1 MLKNKKDVKRLE
13 SELRG
18 IGNNIE
24 SYSEECFNRDIKN
37 LWQKLKVRV
46 GDEQLR
52 DMHID
57 TVSTLE
63 KGIPV
68 NLLMNN
74 GLNTVYDAAHYNVD
88 QLTNINGIGT
98 TYAVAI
104 HDAVTRIKESVYQ
117 QAHPRMDPDH
127 LNDIDLKLIET
138 VYNKR
143 EILTKAEKAENL
155 LQEYEEEVNTYII
168 TAKKKKNFF
177 MGLFQS
183 QDDKE
188 DIDNA
193 FDELNKDHNQKRLEQ
208 LKAMVE
214 DIEGFSVSEDELT
227 RHFIDNNAAY
237 YIEIEKVTGYSQ
249 IETAG
254 DIPSEIVRAVEAF
267 TLDTTGLDLTL
278 RHYQEF
284 GAKYGLLNKRTL
296 LGDEMGLGK
305 TIQAMAMI
313 NHLSLEGKDHAIV
326 VCPLSVI
333 ANWKREIQKFSGLK
347 VFIFHGNGRDEA
359 FDSWKSESGV
369 MLTTYGHAGKL
380 DREEIPDLDILI
392 VDEAHFVKNPSARR
406 SQSVYKLGEDTEYVL
421 YMSGTPLENRLSEM
435 KQLMRVLQPEIAEK
449 LSQELYLLEPK
460 EFKRTVA
467 PVYLR
472 RNRVDVLGELPELD
486 IIPKWTDF
494 GKEEAK
500 FYRDAVMND
509 QMMRMRRAAWTG
521 GTPDKSPKLEVLMDI
536 CDEAAD
542 NGHKVLV
549 FSYFRDVMR
558 TIESHLEGRTFE
570 PISGDVPNA
579 RRQEI
584 IDEFTKAAP
593 GSVLVSQI
601 QAGGVG
607 LNIQAA
613 NIIVLCEPQ
622 WKPSTEEQAISR
634 AYRMGQSRNVVVYRL
649 LTEDS
654 IDVSMLDILGEKSN
668 LFDEYARE
676 SDVAKANMD
685 DTDAAIKQK
694 VMEIEQQR
702 VAESVG

>member
-1 MLKNKKDVKRLE
+1 
-13 SELRG
+13 
-18 IGNNIE
+18 
-24 SYSEECFNRDIKN
+24 
-37 LWQKLKVRV
+37 
-46 GDEQLR
+46 
-52 DMHID
+52 
-57 TVSTLE
+57 
-63 KGIPV
+63 
-68 NLLMNN
+68 
-74 GLNTVYDAAHYNVD
+74 
-88 QLTNINGIGT
+88 
-98 TYAVAI
+98 
-104 HDAVTRIKESVYQ
+104 
-117 QAHPRMDPDH
+117 MDP
-127 LNDIDLKLIET
+127 
-138 VYNKR
+138 
-143 EILTKAEKAENL
+143 
-155 LQEYEEEVNTYII
+155 YII

-183 QDDKE
+183 QNDKE
-188 DIDNA
+188 AIDHA
-193 FDELNKDHNQKRLEQ
+193 FDELNKDRNQKRLEQ
-208 LKAMVE
+208 LRTMVD
-214 DIEGFSVSEDELT
+214 DIEEFSVSEDELI

-249 IETAG
+249 METAG
-254 DIPSEIVRAVEAF
+254 DIPSEIVKAVEAF
-267 TLDTTGLDLTL
+267 PLDTTGLDLTL
-278 RHYQEF
+278 RHYQAF

-313 NHLSLEGKDHAIV
+313 NHLRLEGKDHAIV

-333 ANWKREIQKFSGLK
+333 ANWKREIEKFSGLK
-347 VFIFHGNGRDEA
+347 VFIFHGKGREEA
-359 FDSWKSESGV
+359 FESWKRESGV

-380 DREEIPDLDILI
+380 DKDEITELDILI
-392 VDEAHFVKNPSARR
+392 VDVAHFVKNPDARR
-406 SQSVYKLGEDTEYVL
+406 SQSVYELGEGTEYVL

-435 KQLMRVLQPEIAEK
+435 KQLLGVLQPEIADQ
-449 LSQELYLLEPK
+449 LTQELYLLEPK
-460 EFKRTVA
+460 AFKRTVA

-486 IIPKWTDF
+486 IIPKWTEF
-494 GKEEAK
+494 GDGESR
-500 FYRDAVMND
+500 FYRDAVKND
-509 QMMRMRRAAWTG
+509 QLMKMRRAAWTG
-521 GTPDKSPKLEVLMDI
+521 GTPEKSPKLEVLLDI
-536 CDEAAD
+536 AEEAAE

-549 FSYFRDVMR
+549 FSYFRDVIR
-558 TIESHLEGRTFE
+558 TIGGHLGDRTFE

-584 IDEFTKAAP
+584 IDEFTKAEP

-601 QAGGVG
+601 QAGGTG

-654 IDVSMLDILGEKSN
+654 IDVSMLEILGEKSN

-676 SDVAKANMD
+676 SQVASVAMD

-694 VMEIEQQR
+694 VMEMEQQR

>member
-1 MLKNKKDVKRLE
+1 MLRNKKDVKRLE
-13 SELRG
+13 NELRS
-18 IGNNIE
+18 IGSEIG
-24 SYSEECFNRDIKN
+24 SYSEERFDKDIKN
-37 LWQKLKVRV
+37 LWQKLKIRV
-46 GDEQLR
+46 GDEQLKG
-52 DMHID
+52 MHID
-57 TVSTLE
+57 TISTLE
-63 KGIPV
+63 KGMPI
-68 NLLMNN
+68 NLLVNN
-74 GLNTVYDAAHYNVD
+74 SLSTIYDVSHHNVD
-88 QLTNINGIGT
+88 QLTNINDIGD
-98 TYAVAI
+98 TYAESI
-104 HDAVTRIKESVYQ
+104 HDAVTRIKDSVYH

-127 LNDIDLKLIET
+127 LTDLDLKLIET
-138 VYNKR
+138 VHDKR
-143 EILTKAEKAENL
+143 EIMTRAEKAETL
-155 LQEYEEEVNTYII
+155 LRQYESEVKPYIT

-177 MGLFQS
+177 MRLFQS
-183 QDDKE
+183 QDEKE
-188 DIDNA
+188 EVENA
-193 FDELNKDHNQKRLEQ
+193 FDALNKDQYRNKLDQIKT
-208 LKAMVE
+208 MVNY
-214 DIEGFSVSEDELT
+214 IEGFSVSEDDLIK
-227 RHFIDNNAAY
+227 HFINNNAAY

-249 IETAG
+249 VETAG
-254 DIPSEIVRAVEAF
+254 DIPSEIVKAVEAF
-267 TLDTTGLDLTL
+267 PLDTTGLDLTL

-284 GAKYGLLNKRTL
+284 GAKYALLNKRTL

-313 NHLSLEGKDHAIV
+313 NHLRLEGKNHAIV

-333 ANWKREIQKFSGLK
+333 ANWKREIEKFSGLK
-347 VFIFHGNGRDEA
+347 VFIFHGNGKDEA
-359 FDSWKSESGV
+359 FESWKRESGV

-380 DREEIPDLDILI
+380 DKDEIKDLNALI

-406 SQSVYKLGEDTEYVL
+406 SQSVYQLGEGTEYVL
-421 YMSGTPLENRLSEM
+421 YMSGTPLENRLEEM
-435 KQLMRVLQPEIAEK
+435 KQLMGVLQPEIAAQ
-449 LSQELYLLEPK
+449 LTQELYLLEPK

-558 TIESHLEGRTFE
+558 TIESHPEGRTFE

>member
-1 MLKNKKDVKRLE
+1 MLRNKKDVKRLE
-13 SELRG
+13 NELRS
-18 IGNNIE
+18 IGSEIG
-24 SYSEECFNRDIKN
+24 SYSEERFDKDIKN
-37 LWQKLKVRV
+37 LWQKLKIRV
-46 GDEQLR
+46 GDEQLKS
-52 DMHID
+52 MHID
-57 TVSTLE
+57 KISTLE
-63 KGIPV
+63 SGVPI
-68 NLLMNN
+68 NLLVNN
-74 GLNTVYDAAHYNVD
+74 NLKTIYDVAHYD
-88 QLTNINGIGT
+88 TDSLTAINGIGNA
-98 TYAVAI
+98 YAESI

-127 LNDIDLKLIET
+127 LTDLDLKLIET
-138 VYNKR
+138 VHDKR
-143 EILTKAEKAENL
+143 EILTRAEKAETL
-155 LQEYEEEVNTYII
+155 LRQYESEVDPYIAA
-168 TAKKKKNFF
+168 AKKQKNFF
-177 MGLFQS
+177 MALFQS
-183 QDDKE
+183 RDDKE
-188 DIDNA
+188 KVEDA
-193 FDELNKDHNQKRLEQ
+193 FDVLNKDRYQKHFDEIRGMMDEI
-208 LKAMVE
+208 E
-214 DIEGFSVSEDELT
+214 DYSISEDDLIK
-227 RHFIDNNAAY
+227 HFIDNNAAY

-249 IETAG
+249 LETSG
-254 DIPSEIVRAVEAF
+254 DMPSEIVRAVEAF
-267 TLDTTGLDLTL
+267 PLDTTGLDLTL
-278 RHYQEF
+278 RNYQAF